1 MLQAAAGHLLIDA
14 AGLSSGGQAIRNA
27 VALSALMTKPVS
39 LVNLRKKKKNSGL
52 THQNIAGDSQV
63 LLPFVTQTST
73 HLASRCKPRQGD
85 MFCKGRTL
93 SSSFLQDGLCSQG
106 YSTKWEVS
114 QRHGLCD
121 IHLIDLTSGSS
132 LPDVFTR
139 SRTIKTIPRWTNK

>member
-63 LLPFVTQTST
+63 LSPFVTQTST
-73 HLASRCKPRQGD
+73 HLASRCKPR
-85 MFCKGRTL
+85 
-93 SSSFLQDGLCSQG
+93 
-106 YSTKWEVS
+106 
-114 QRHGLCD
+114 
-121 IHLIDLTSGSS
+121 
-132 LPDVFTR
+132 
-139 SRTIKTIPRWTNK
+139 